1 MKDLPPMSP
10 DPAASE
16 MGSERHRIFG
26 TAMTKRPQFSL
37 AYLFLEIFWIAVALG
52 LMTQAFRLPGDE
64 EGLTLALLLL
74 SAQAW
79 GAAIGGLF
87 HRMRTGFFFVSAV
100 IIGVI
105 VVLFLLTDGSILQW
119 ILEDLT

>member
-1 MKDLPPMSP
+1 
-10 DPAASE
+10 
-16 MGSERHRIFG
+16 
-26 TAMTKRPQFSL
+26 MTSKPQFSL

-52 LMTQAFRLPGDE
+52 LMMQAFRLPGDE
-64 EGLTLALLLL
+64 EGLALALLLL

-87 HRMRTGFFFVSAV
+87 HRMKTGFFFVSAV

-105 VVLFLLTDGSILQW
+105 VVLFLLTDGSILQM
-119 ILEDLT
+119 DS